1 MTYGIPDFKFAPHRV
16 ERRVD
21 QLQKEGITFVT
32 GTEVGT
38 DLAPERLQ
46 ADVDATCLALGAQR
60 HRELPVPGT
69 DLDGVMPAMKYLPQ
83 ENRRRRGQ
91 TVHGGVTAKNK
102 NVVVLGGGDT
112 GADCVATAH
121 RQGAE
126 QVVQIGI
133 NEKPSS
139 ERSANNPWP
148 EAAQVYE
155 KTYAQKEG
163 GDEQFAVN
171 TQELVD
177 LDGDGHVD
185 ELRAER
191 VEWTYENGR
200 RADKTVL
207 DPDFRVP
214 ADLVLVAIGFTGPTS
229 NPFSSLGVTR
239 ADDGTF
245 ATDDRLM
252 TDANG
257 VFAAGDARMGAS
269 LVVWAIGEGRD
280 AARHIDRYLTGESHL
295 PASLQTQNP
304 PLVQG

>member
-21 QLQKEGITFVT
+21 QLAQEGVEFVT

-38 DLAPERLQ
+38 DVSPDQLRAGH
-46 ADVDATCLALGAQR
+46 DAICLALGAQA

-69 DLDGVMPAMKYLPQ
+69 ELDGVLPAMEYLPQ

-91 TVHGGVTAKNK
+91 RVHDGVTAQNK

-121 RQGAE
+121 RQGAA

-133 NEKPSS
+133 NQKPPSDRPA
-139 ERSANNPWP
+139 ETPWP
-148 EAAQVYE
+148 YAAQVYK
-155 KTYAQKEG
+155 KTYAQEEG
-163 GDEQFAVN
+163 GEQEFAVH
-171 TQELVD
+171 TQALAD
-177 LDGDGHVD
+177 LDGDGRVD
-185 ELRAER
+185 ELQAER
-191 VEWTYENGR
+191 VEWAYENGR
-200 RADKTVL
+200 RVDKTVL

-214 ADLVLVAIGFTGPTS
+214 ADLVLVAIGFTGPQD

-252 TDANG
+252 TSVDG
-257 VFAAGDARMGAS
+257 VFAAGDARRGAS
-269 LVVWAIGEGRD
+269 LVVWAIGDGRD
-280 AARHIDRYLTGESHL
+280 VARQIDHYLTGTSDL
-295 PASLQTQNP
+295 PASLQTSNP
-304 PLVQG
+304 PLG